1 MTHDLLKHLDAYAD
15 GTLDPEI
22 VMEIDGLITRYL
34 DKLLDPDTSEKLAA
48 AIEANEALAKI
59 VAENAEGKAW
69 LEETCFP
76 AMRDAEIEVPAK
88 LQNYVQ
94 GLIAD
99 PDAWGK
105 DPNEAAEAKVIP
117 FEASSRT
124 NRPIWWLLAASIV
137 AVAFISGIVFVDMQ
151 NDQRQLVAEVDK
163 LTAAG
168 ERQQQ
173 RITELTDQV
182 RDRQA
187 ALDIANT
194 SHANAQRALAEAD
207 QTTESL
213 EARQQDL
220 QAQLAKLNNDAAV
233 AAERATRRQR
243 QLAIDIDALETQLA
257 TTNDAQQSVET
268 ELAAA
273 TDNLTSLEAG
283 RGDLQRQLAV
293 AQQTASETATKATE
307 LESSLADEIED
318 LERQLADAGSARTTA
333 EAELRDNK
341 NIVAELETERD
352 QLSTKITGLDRE
364 LRQLAETQATRQDEA
379 NTEIQRLIA
388 ELDSVT
394 TSRADANAELN
405 TARNEI
411 ASLQT
416 SQDQLAQQLAARERS
431 LSASEQ
437 QLASLARS
445 ASWLHQI
452 AGYHRGYAGSMR
464 EVEFRADQIG
474 PLLTWLSRSLGRAVT
489 VPDLTDHDLRFI
501 GGRLFF
507 VNGMPVAQLAYHDRL
522 GRLMG
527 FCFMPNPGGEE
538 KSPSQSRNGNDLHLV
553 DWKDKA
559 YQYVL
564 IGFDRFD
571 RLQPIADKLVESYR
585 YET

>member
-1 MTHDLLKHLDAYAD
+1 MTQHLLKHLDAYAD
-15 GTLDPEI
+15 GKLDPEI
-22 VMEIDGLITRYL
+22 VIEIDGLITRYL
-34 DKLLDPDTSEKLAA
+34 DEQLDPDTTAKMDA

-59 VAENAEGKAW
+59 VADNAEGKTW

-105 DPNEAAEAKVIP
+105 DPNEPAEPKVIP
-117 FEASSRT
+117 FEASQQTSR
-124 NRPIWWLLAASIV
+124 PSWWLLAASIV

-151 NDQRQLVAEVDK
+151 SDQRQLVAEVDE
-163 LTAAG
+163 LTVAG

-187 ALDIANT
+187 ALDIAKT
-194 SHANAQRALAEAD
+194 SLANAQRALAEAD
-207 QTTESL
+207 QRTKSL

-220 QAQLAKLNNDAAV
+220 EGQLAILNNDAVV

-243 QLAIDIDALETQLA
+243 QLAIDIEKLETQLA
-257 TTNDAQQSVET
+257 IASDAQQAAET
-268 ELAAA
+268 ELATAA
-273 TDNLTSLEAG
+273 DNLASLEAE
-283 RGDLQRQLAV
+283 RSDLQRRLAI
-293 AQQTASETATKATE
+293 AQQAASDSVAKASE
-307 LESSLADEIED
+307 LESSLTGEIEA
-318 LERQLADAGSARTTA
+318 LERQLADASAARATA
-333 EAELRDNK
+333 EEELTDSRS
-341 NIVAELETERD
+341 IVAELEAERE
-352 QLSTKITGLDRE
+352 QLSTKIAGLDQE

-379 NTEIQRLIA
+379 DTEIQRLTA
-388 ELDSVT
+388 EIDGVT
-394 TSRADANAELN
+394 TSRAEAVAELD
-405 TARNEI
+405 AAQQDI
-411 ASLQT
+411 AELQT
-416 SQDQLAQQLAARERS
+416 RQGQLALQLASRDRT
-431 LSASEQ
+431 LDTTEQ
-437 QLASLARS
+437 QLASVTER
-445 ASWLHQI
+445 ASWLNQI
-452 AGYHRGYAGSMR
+452 AGYHRGYAGSMK

-474 PLLTWLSRSLGRAVT
+474 PLLTWLSRSLDRAVT
-489 VPDLTDHDLRFI
+489 VPNLTDHDLRFI

-522 GRLMG
+522 GRLTG
-527 FCFMPNPGGEE
+527 FCFMPNPSGKE
-538 KSPSQSRNGNDLHLV
+538 KSPSQSRNGDDLYLV
-553 DWKDKA
+553 DWKDEA

-571 RLQPIADKLVESYR
+571 RLQPVADKLAETYR

>member
-1 MTHDLLKHLDAYAD
+1 MTQHLLKHLDAYAD
-15 GTLDPEI
+15 GKLDPEI

-34 DKLLDPDTSEKLAA
+34 DEQLDPDTTAKIDA

-59 VAENAEGKAW
+59 VADNAEGKAW

-117 FEASSRT
+117 FETSSRN
-124 NRPIWWLLAASIV
+124 NRPSWWLLAASIV
-137 AVAFISGIVFVDMQ
+137 AVAFISGIIFVDMQ
-151 NDQRQLVAEVDK
+151 NDERQLVAEVDE

-173 RITELTDQV
+173 RIAELTDQV

-187 ALDIANT
+187 ALDIANA
-194 SHANAQRALAEAD
+194 SHENAKRALAEAD

-213 EARQQDL
+213 EASQQDL

-233 AAERATRRQR
+233 AAERANRRQR
-243 QLAIDIDALETQLA
+243 QLAIDIEALETQLA
-257 TTNDAQQSVET
+257 TASDAQQAAET
-268 ELAAA
+268 ELAVA
-273 TDNLTSLEAG
+273 TDNLASLETQ
-283 RGDLQRQLAV
+283 RSDLQQQLAV
-293 AQQTASETATKATE
+293 ALQTASDSAAKASE
-307 LESSLADEIED
+307 QESLLTDEIEA
-318 LERQLADAGSARTTA
+318 LERQLADASAARATA
-333 EAELRDNK
+333 EEKLTDSK
-341 NIVAELETERD
+341 SIVADLEAERE
-352 QLSTKITGLDRE
+352 QLSTKIAGLDQE

-379 NTEIQRLIA
+379 NTEIQRLTA
-388 ELDSVT
+388 ELDSIYA
-394 TSRADANAELN
+394 SRAEAESDLDAAQKEIAELEAGQN
-405 TARNEI
+405 RLT
-411 ASLQT
+411 
-416 SQDQLAQQLAARERS
+416 QQLAARNRT
-431 LSASEQ
+431 LITTEQ
-437 QLASLARS
+437 QLASLTER
-445 ASWLHQI
+445 ASWLNQI
-452 AGYHRGYAGSMR
+452 AGYHRGYAGSMK

-474 PLLTWLSRSLGRAVT
+474 PLLTWLSRSLDRAVT

-522 GRLMG
+522 GRLTG
-527 FCFMPNPGGEE
+527 FCFMPNPGGQEQ
-538 KSPSQSRNGNDLHLV
+538 SPTESRNGDDLNLV
-553 DWKDKA
+553 DWKDEA

-564 IGFDRFD
+564 IGFDRFE
-571 RLQPIADKLVESYR
+571 RLQPIADKLVDSYR

>member
-1 MTHDLLKHLDAYAD
+1 MTQHLLKHLDAYAE
-15 GTLDPEI
+15 GKLDPEI

-34 DKLLDPDTSEKLAA
+34 DEQLDPDTTAKMDA

-59 VAENAEGKAW
+59 VADNAEGKTW

-105 DPNEAAEAKVIP
+105 DPNEVVEPKVIP
-117 FEASSRT
+117 FEAPRQT
-124 NRPIWWLLAASIV
+124 NRPSWWLLAASIV

-151 NDQRQLVAEVDK
+151 NDQRQLVAEVDE
-163 LTAAG
+163 LTLAG

-173 RITELTDQV
+173 KITKLTDQV

-194 SHANAQRALAEAD
+194 SYANAQRALAEAD

-220 QAQLAKLNNDAAV
+220 QAELAKLNNEAAV

-243 QLAIDIDALETQLA
+243 QLAIDIEALETQLA
-257 TTNDAQQSVET
+257 TASDAQQAAET
-268 ELAAA
+268 EFAAA
-273 TDNLTSLEAG
+273 ADNLASLEAE
-283 RGDLQRQLAV
+283 RSDLQRQLVV
-293 AQQTASETATKATE
+293 AQQTASDSVAKASE
-307 LESSLADEIED
+307 SESSLTGEIEA
-318 LERQLADAGSARTTA
+318 LERQLADASAARATA
-333 EAELRDNK
+333 EEELTDSRS
-341 NIVAELETERD
+341 IVAELEAERE
-352 QLSTKITGLDRE
+352 QLSTKIAGLDQE

-379 NTEIQRLIA
+379 NTEIQRLAA

-394 TSRADANAELN
+394 TSRVKAVAELN
-405 TARNEI
+405 AARQDI
-411 ASLQT
+411 AELQT
-416 SQDQLAQQLAARERS
+416 SQGQLAQQLASRDRTLDAT
-431 LSASEQ
+431 EQ
-437 QLASLARS
+437 QLASLAERT
-445 ASWLHQI
+445 SWLNQI
-452 AGYHRGYAGSMR
+452 AGYHRGYAGSMK

-489 VPDLTDHDLRFI
+489 VPDLTEHDLRFI

-522 GRLMG
+522 GRLTG
-527 FCFMPNPGGEE
+527 FCFMPNPSGEE
-538 KSPSQSRNGNDLHLV
+538 KQPDQSRNGDDLYLV
-553 DWKDKA
+553 DWKDEA

-564 IGFDRFD
+564 IGFDRFE
-571 RLQPIADKLVESYR
+571 RLRPVADKLAETYR